1 MPAINPEIKILH
13 AGDLNN
19 ELAVIV
25 GTRPGIVMFA
35 PIIHQLRKENLRY
48 FVVHTGQHYSP
59 NMDDQFF
66 EDLELAAY
74 DYRLDGVAER
84 KTHGSQTAAMLEGIE
99 KILMQRRPRLVLVG
113 GDANTNLAG
122 ALAARKLQIKV
133 GHVEAGERSYDW
145 RMPEEHNRVMIDHIS
160 DYLFITGE
168 KAAENLK
175 AEGIRGKICLTG
187 NPIVDAS
194 LNHLDI
200 AKRKSDARCIRTLP
214 A

>member
-1 MPAINPEIKILH
+1 MPAINPEVKILH
-13 AGDLNN
+13 ARDLNN

-35 PIIHQLRKENLRY
+35 PIIHQLRKENLRH

-66 EDLELAAY
+66 EDLELPAY

-99 KILMQRRPRLVLVG
+99 KILMQRRPRQVLVG

-122 ALAARKLQIKV
+122 CKPQNICKLAKEAMQVKPKWDIPFGAGDAACKIVNVAKTVLQ
-133 GHVEAGERSYDW
+133 EFNDS
-145 RMPEEHNRVMIDHIS
+145 
-160 DYLFITGE
+160 E
-168 KAAENLK
+168 K
-175 AEGIRGKICLTG
+175 
-187 NPIVDAS
+187 
-194 LNHLDI
+194 
-200 AKRKSDARCIRTLP
+200 
-214 A
+214 